1 MARAKGSAA
10 RRSRKALDD
19 PDRETTGQA
28 ISPEVAFIAA
38 SLPRQANQR
47 HIAKL
52 TASTLAVPFDGKGCT
67 KSRDSN
73 ED

>member
-1 MARAKGSAA
+1 MRRASKPPDSI
-10 RRSRKALDD
+10 
-19 PDRETTGQA
+19 PDRETAGQA